1 MNLCVCRESLLT
13 EYVEPVVDGHR
24 DDAVRRLEV
33 AGVNKVSAI
42 KEVAAVNEHEHR
54 QRLRLCQLQITKLC
68 HRHCVMT
75 QR

>member
-42 KEVAAVNEHEHR
+42 EEVAAVNERQHR
-54 QRLRLCQLQITKLC
+54 QRLRFCLLKMKQLR